1 MEKTKQEIATSSK
14 GTLEL
19 EAEVKLQ
26 QKRAIEIVDTKVENE
41 KKEIEVEAEAS
52 KIKLLAEAKA
62 IELARPI
69 EEKAKAEQKLLD
81 VYGQNGM
88 GTLKL
93 LEILPELAEA
103 QALALSNIKIDSL
116 HIIGGENGG
125 NQIGGLATDIIKSIP
140 AIQMANDIAK
150 GLNIPHLN
158 IVENKE

>member
-88 GTLKL
+88 VT
-93 LEILPELAEA
+93 
-103 QALALSNIKIDSL
+103 
-116 HIIGGENGG
+116 
-125 NQIGGLATDIIKSIP
+125 
-140 AIQMANDIAK
+140 
-150 GLNIPHLN
+150 
-158 IVENKE
+158 